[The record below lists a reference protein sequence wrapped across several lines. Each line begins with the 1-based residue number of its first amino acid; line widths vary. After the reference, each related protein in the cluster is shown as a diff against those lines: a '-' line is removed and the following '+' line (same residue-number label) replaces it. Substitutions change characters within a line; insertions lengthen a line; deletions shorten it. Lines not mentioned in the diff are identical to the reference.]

1 MNFRMIMQVI
11 GRILRIQAFLFLL
24 PLIVGTAFRDGTP
37 VLWIFC
43 MSSVFFI
50 GTLLTKLKVPSS
62 DMYPKDGMAIV
73 AMAWVALSLT
83 CAAPFT
89 LTGTIPNYVD
99 AIFETVS
106 GLTTTGASLVNDV
119 ESLAPSV
126 LFWRS
131 FTQYMGGMGIL
142 LMTLAIMPKVNKRSI
157 LMMRAEVPGPTVGK
171 LASRMV
177 TTARILYSI
186 YLVLTLLN
194 VLFLMLGGVSF
205 FESLLLAFG
214 SAGTGGFA
222 IREANIAHY
231 GSHYI
236 EMVVAIFT
244 MLFGINFNIF
254 FLFIMRRQRL
264 AIRNE
269 EFRVYLALI
278 FGCTVIIAQS
288 ILHQF
293 PNSLIAYKEAFFHVV
308 SMITSTGYYT
318 ENLHEWPMYSRAVL
332 MLLMLVGACA
342 GSTAA
347 GLKISRVLILGK
359 GAIQEAKR
367 FVHPNRVIPV
377 QMDGHKLPDALVRS
391 VGIYLFVYAC
401 LFLLTLMILAGR
413 GMNLLQAFTATMSSL
428 NNIGM
433 EIIGEPV
440 AYGGLDYGTKL
451 FLSLIMIVGRLELFP
466 ILVLMMPSTWRKV

>member
-43 MSSVFFI
+43 MSSVFLI

-214 SAGTGGFA
+214 SAGTGGSPYERP
-222 IREANIAHY
+222 ILPITGPIISKWSSR
-231 GSHYI
+231 
-236 EMVVAIFT
+236 
-244 MLFGINFNIF
+244 
-254 FLFIMRRQRL
+254 FLRCSS
-264 AIRNE
+264 
-269 EFRVYLALI
+269 VSTLI
-278 FGCTVIIAQS
+278 FS
-288 ILHQF
+288 F
-293 PNSLIAYKEAFFHVV
+293 SLSCGGNA
-308 SMITSTGYYT
+308 S
-318 ENLHEWPMYSRAVL
+318 
-332 MLLMLVGACA
+332 
-342 GSTAA
+342 
-347 GLKISRVLILGK
+347 
-359 GAIQEAKR
+359 
-367 FVHPNRVIPV
+367 
-377 QMDGHKLPDALVRS
+377 RS
-391 VGIYLFVYAC
+391 V
-401 LFLLTLMILAGR
+401 MK
-413 GMNLLQAFTATMSSL
+413 NSAFT
-428 NNIGM
+428 
-433 EIIGEPV
+433 
-440 AYGGLDYGTKL
+440 
-451 FLSLIMIVGRLELFP
+451 
-466 ILVLMMPSTWRKV
+466 WR